1 MSLSVRDVMTPD
13 PVTASPDTPVTDI
26 VDAIIEKRFSGL
38 PVVENGEVVGLVE
51 VGDLL
56 PRPSNVPFSDVEVLE
71 FQDEWIEEDDLE
83 NFYEAIEGL
92 TAERVMR
99 TDELPIIAPDVPL
112 TEILHQIVEEG
123 PRRFLVVDEEEGL
136 VGVVT
141 RKDLLDVFYRWP

>member
-13 PVTASPDTPVTDI
+13 PVTAPPDTPVTDI

-92 TAERVMR
+92 TAKRVMR

-123 PRRFLVVDEEEGL
+123 PRRFLVVDEEGL

>member
-1 MSLSVRDVMTPD
+1 MSLNVRDIMTPD
-13 PVTASPDTPVTDI
+13 PVTATPDTPVTDI

-38 PVVENGEVVGLVE
+38 PVIEADQLVGLVE

-56 PRPSNVPFSDVEVLE
+56 PHPSQVPFSDVEVLE

-83 NFYEAIEGL
+83 DFYEVLEDL
-92 TAERVMR
+92 RAEQVMR
-99 TDELPIIAPDVPL
+99 TDELPTVEPDVPL
-112 TEILHQIVEEG
+112 NSILHRLLDG
-123 PRRFLVVDEEEGL
+123 GSRRLLVVDDEEGL